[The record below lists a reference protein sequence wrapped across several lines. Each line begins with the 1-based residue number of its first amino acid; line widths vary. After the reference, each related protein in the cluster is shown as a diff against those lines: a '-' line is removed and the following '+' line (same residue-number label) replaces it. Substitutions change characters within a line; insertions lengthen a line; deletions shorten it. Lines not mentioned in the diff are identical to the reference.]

1 MLQTQ
6 GKKGEFHEDTGA
18 LPLTQNEMQ
27 REACREE
34 AAPGDTENWVPAPL
48 PLTQQLWANSP
59 HSSGCLGPSSE
70 K

>member
-34 AAPGDTENWVPAPL
+34 AAPGGTENWVPAPL
-48 PLTQQLWANSP
+48 PLTQQL
-59 HSSGCLGPSSE
+59 
-70 K
+70 